1 MPLTVGCKWIST
13 KWDIFD
19 ECEFME
25 LTIGRG
31 LLPLCVLGRRY
42 TCGVLGFAFIRFF
55 PSCSLISFSFMKDS
69 MALLMISPCLLVG
82 LCVSST

>member
-1 MPLTVGCKWIST
+1 MFCIRLPSYWYTIENKLGMICFF
-13 KWDIFD
+13 IFG
-19 ECEFME
+19 
-25 LTIGRG
+25 LPG
-31 LLPLCVLGRRY
+31 LLPWCILGRKY

-82 LCVSST
+82 LCVSSA